1 MIEYAYSHKVAEN
14 KLKLPIRKNKI
25 YQFKVASVENGV
37 DIGVKFYLY
46 HFILMFP
53 YLFIY
58 LPYANLYLCLCVC
71 FVVFCASLLSL
82 RLKFR
87 YNI

>member
-1 MIEYAYSHKVAEN
+1 MIEYACSNKVAKN

-25 YQFKVASVENGV
+25 CQFKVASVENGV
-37 DIGVKFYLY
+37 DIKVKFYLY

-58 LPYANLYLCLCVC
+58 LPCAYLYLCLCVC

>member
-1 MIEYAYSHKVAEN
+1 MIEYAYSRRVAKN

-53 YLFIY
+53 IFSYICHVPICICVFVYVSLFFVHHY
-58 LPYANLYLCLCVC
+58 CLC
-71 FVVFCASLLSL
+71 
-82 RLKFR
+82 
-87 YNI
+87 I